1 MIGDTREKLVIWG
14 QWTRMGGNSTGTEYK
29 SPSLILMRAM
39 VGSVVGLPTV
49 PDEVPCKIDRIV
61 ARLKQRDSEMYHVI
75 RHYHVDCRTKHAI
88 AKVMHSDRNRVTR
101 VLEAAEHWIDGVL
114 ESHSLEA

>member
-114 ESHSLEA
+114 ESHSLES